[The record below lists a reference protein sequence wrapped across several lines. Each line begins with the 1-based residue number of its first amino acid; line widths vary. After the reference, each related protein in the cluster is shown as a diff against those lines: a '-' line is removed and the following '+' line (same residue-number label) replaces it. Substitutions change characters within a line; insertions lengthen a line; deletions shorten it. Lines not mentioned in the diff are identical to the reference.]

1 MCSPAEHIPLFIF
14 LDFAKYLCYTEIKGL
29 LKGKNGMKLVF
40 VSSTFKDM
48 QFERDA
54 LNTYVAPLIDSAL
67 APHGEAV
74 YFGDLRW
81 GVNTT
86 ELDSEESSK
95 KVLDV
100 CLDEIDNCKPYMIVL
115 IGERYGWIPGAELLH
130 TAAVTKG
137 IDTPTDISVTQLEI
151 EYGALLNP
159 DYEGRILFYF
169 RNLDKTGMTEAE
181 RRDYEAESD
190 AHRAKLDALKARI
203 AEIYPDAIRYYDAK
217 WNPDTHAVEELMP
230 LMELI
235 REDLLRVFSADINRD
250 NGIPWQE
257 RAMNAAHRYCMEHS
271 RHYMDITP
279 GSRAPLAGIY
289 LDRGRGRL
297 GQNRLHISRIPR
309 VLRSRRRKG
318 SYSLR
323 KGA

>member
-1 MCSPAEHIPLFIF
+1 
-14 LDFAKYLCYTEIKGL
+14 
-29 LKGKNGMKLVF
+29 MKLVF

-54 LNTYVAPLIDSAL
+54 LNTYVAPLIDSHL
-67 APHGEAV
+67 APFGETV

-137 IDTPTDISVTQLEI
+137 VNTPTDISVTQLEI

-169 RNLDKTGMTEAE
+169 RSVGIIREALSASLIFSSSSI
-181 RRDYEAESD
+181 DTASSSV
-190 AHRAKLDALKARI
+190 KPDALTRQS
-203 AEIYPDAIRYYDAK
+203 
-217 WNPDTHAVEELMP
+217 
-230 LMELI
+230 
-235 REDLLRVFSADINRD
+235 VF
-250 NGIPWQE
+250 
-257 RAMNAAHRYCMEHS
+257 
-271 RHYMDITP
+271 ITP
-279 GSRAPLAGIY
+279 PQPRAAPISAHSVRIY
-289 LDRGRGRL
+289 VPFE
-297 GQNRLHISRIPR
+297 QWTS
-309 VLRSRRRKG
+309 SE
-318 SYSLR
+318 YSLSFIFLTPME
-323 KGA
+323 

>member
-1 MCSPAEHIPLFIF
+1 
-14 LDFAKYLCYTEIKGL
+14 
-29 LKGKNGMKLVF
+29 MKLVF

-67 APHGEAV
+67 ASHGESV

-130 TAAVTKG
+130 SAAVTKG
-137 IDTPTDISVTQLEI
+137 IDTPDDISVTQLEI

-169 RNLDKTGMTEAE
+169 RNLDKTGMSDAD
-181 RRDYEAESD
+181 RRDYEAESET
-190 AHRAKLDALKARI
+190 HRAKLDALKARI
-203 AEIYPDAIRYYDAK
+203 AESYPDAIRYYDAK
-217 WNPDTHAVEELMP
+217 WNPDTRAVEGLMP
-230 LMELI
+230 LMDVI
-235 REDLLRVFSADINRD
+235 YDDLHRVFTTDIARERSPQARTHRNPPASPSQFPPSHPLPDADGQPLFPEDAQKQIHCPPSSPNE
-250 NGIPWQE
+250 PPLPQ
-257 RAMNAAHRYCMEHS
+257 HS
-271 RHYMDITP
+271 
-279 GSRAPLAGIY
+279 
-289 LDRGRGRL
+289 
-297 GQNRLHISRIPR
+297 
-309 VLRSRRRKG
+309 
-318 SYSLR
+318 SYS
-323 KGA
+323 